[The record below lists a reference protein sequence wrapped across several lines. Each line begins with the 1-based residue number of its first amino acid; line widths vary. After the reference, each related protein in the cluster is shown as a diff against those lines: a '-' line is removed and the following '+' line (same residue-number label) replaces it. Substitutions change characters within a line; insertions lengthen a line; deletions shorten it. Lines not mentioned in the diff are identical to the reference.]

1 MYKWRTTALTLTLS
15 IGIISGNGSP
25 AAALGAP
32 MGRDYFEPRG
42 EIVWEVPT
50 EDKVVALTFDDGPDP
65 KQTPVILD
73 LLGQYQA
80 KATFFVVGNRAAQYP
95 ELLKEVF
102 QKGHEI
108 GNHTYNHTYFNAS
121 NSSQL
126 FDKEVTRAEEL
137 IYNATGKHSVLFRP
151 PGGFYNKS
159 IVTSSHSKGYQ
170 LVLWSWHQDT
180 RDWARPGVNRIVSRV
195 LGNLRSGDIILMHD
209 RVEGSSQTALALKA
223 ILPEIQKRGYRCVT
237 VSELL
242 KHQKHAQPVKDVQHN
257 GQKKTGL

>member
-1 MYKWRTTALTLTLS
+1 MYNWWKIALSLILS
-15 IGIISGNGSP
+15 TSAISGSVTS

-73 LLGQYQA
+73 LLEQYQA
-80 KATFFVVGNRAAQYP
+80 KATFFVIGNRAVQYP
-95 ELLKEVF
+95 KLLKEVF
-102 QKGHEI
+102 TKGHEI
-108 GNHTYNHTYFNAS
+108 GNHTYNHTYFNAR

-126 FDKEVTRAEEL
+126 FDKEVTRAEES

-151 PGGFYNKS
+151 PGGFYNKN
-159 IVTSSHSKGYQ
+159 IVTSSHNKGYQ
-170 LVLWSWHQDT
+170 VVLWSWHQDT
-180 RDWARPGVNRIVSRV
+180 RDWARPGVNRIVNKV

-209 RVEGSSQTALALKA
+209 HVEGSSQTALALKT

-237 VSELL
+237 VSELM
-242 KHQKHAQPVKDVQHN
+242 KHQKHAETVKDGQDN
-257 GQKKTGL
+257 GKKTGL